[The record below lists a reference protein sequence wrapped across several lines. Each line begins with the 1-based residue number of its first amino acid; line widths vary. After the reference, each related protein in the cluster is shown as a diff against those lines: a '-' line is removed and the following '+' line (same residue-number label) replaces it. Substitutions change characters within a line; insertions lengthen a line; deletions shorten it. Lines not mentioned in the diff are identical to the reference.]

1 MAKKMRFPLEMENG
15 ITVRSLEELR
25 DNFSFERVMS
35 YYLDGRLVT
44 WLSDRYL
51 DELAQQI
58 QELDKHSNSLAQGL
72 CEILGVT
79 YQPTDINLQDIEN
92 KTERL
97 AKLKEY
103 TMDER
108 IWDKIDI
115 VAFNQDELLDIIDE
129 GKTEIFLCGER
140 FEIPLSK
147 HGIHYI
153 GLSMPTA
160 VILSSQKVDFEKYDI
175 KFTNIKFDEK
185 YQMLVD
191 EIERKNMPA
200 KRSNLELDFYRLQGN
215 DLLER
220 LEKEIEIESS
230 LADKA
235 RYMLYTWWKHTYT
248 PDSSE
253 LNIREQLLIAS
264 QHGYKAAEFRYVIDC
279 SNDDDE
285 KQQLFKK
292 WTEGTYITMHDMQD
306 SFIKY
311 ELAVAY
317 LQNQETYNKSIELL
331 EQVSDEGYWMADI
344 SLALRYEN
352 GQGVSQ
358 SWRKANECY
367 KKASERNLTF
377 AYEYMAWNELFIIK
391 NDYKEGEAYLKSAAE
406 DEVFLSGF
414 KNNVINEINN
424 PYKIN
429 ISPGYIYFGIFD
441 SGTMEEAKRSIKN
454 NLHTMIS
461 EIKKFFSFQND
472 ELKAQY
478 ESCCNNF
485 RYLYKR
491 ILIVAYMEKRLETV
505 QGYLKTDQELNQDI
519 QNLFNNVMRQSASDF
534 QKSQQELERI
544 YSDHIGVEIS
554 EDDMMN
560 QWKGLFDP
568 KQYDVRGNFN
578 ELENDYKQAAER
590 FSNDLDST
598 YKTYISDLYNSL

>member
-1 MAKKMRFPLEMENG
+1 MRFPLEMENG